1 MELCEAQ
8 LMRVCQP
15 TSKQLQMRL
24 PDAESIHLGLLVSQM
39 AERYPSQDLADSMEG
54 FLWDYE
60 QLALRYS
67 LDEVQGALA
76 EWRITPGARFFPRP
90 DEIASAIVQERERTR
105 YARQIAAQAERRKHE
120 IASFWV
126 WAQDWMQA
134 TGNDEAELLRRFPS
148 YKGTQPHGGG
158 MTSV

>member
-1 MELCEAQ
+1 
-8 LMRVCQP
+8 
-15 TSKQLQMRL
+15 
-24 PDAESIHLGLLVSQM
+24 
-39 AERYPSQDLADSMEG
+39 MEG